1 MLMAIIGFII
11 LLLVAV
17 TFGTIT
23 YPTRDELLLIAS
35 SAGLLIMAWLSKRD
49 RGTIDEEEEG
59 SDS

>member
-1 MLMAIIGFII
+1 MLMAIVGFII
-11 LLLVAV
+11 LLLVAI

-49 RGTIDEEEEG
+49 QGAIEEEEG
-59 SDS
+59 SDG

>member
-1 MLMAIIGFII
+1 MAIIGFII

-49 RGTIDEEEEG
+49 RGTSEEEEG
-59 SDS
+59 HES

>member
-1 MLMAIIGFII
+1 MLMAIVGFII

-49 RGTIDEEEEG
+49 RGTIEEEEG